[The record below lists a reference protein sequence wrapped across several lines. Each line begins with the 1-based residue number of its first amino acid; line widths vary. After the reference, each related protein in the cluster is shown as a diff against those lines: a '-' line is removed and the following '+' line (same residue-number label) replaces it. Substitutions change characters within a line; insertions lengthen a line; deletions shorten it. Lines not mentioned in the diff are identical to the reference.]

1 MKSCSAQVTVLEW
14 DQSGHYLL
22 IGDTAGNAE
31 IWTTLSHLL
40 NEWTRVANI
49 CIPDEPIQAGIFF
62 FNGKKVSLNQYNFAI
77 KLGTIQILIISFRL
91 YSTAKIEKVHLISI
105 NILN

>member
-1 MKSCSAQVTVLEW
+1 MLLFVTLIPHGILICKFEMLTTSSENLKSYSVLFSSVKSCVAQVTVLEW

-31 IWTTLSHLL
+31 IGTTLTHLL

-49 CIPDEPIQAGIFF
+49 CIPDEPIQAGMFF
-62 FNGKKVSLNQYNFAI
+62 FNGKKVI
-77 KLGTIQILIISFRL
+77 
-91 YSTAKIEKVHLISI
+91 YS
-105 NILN
+105 